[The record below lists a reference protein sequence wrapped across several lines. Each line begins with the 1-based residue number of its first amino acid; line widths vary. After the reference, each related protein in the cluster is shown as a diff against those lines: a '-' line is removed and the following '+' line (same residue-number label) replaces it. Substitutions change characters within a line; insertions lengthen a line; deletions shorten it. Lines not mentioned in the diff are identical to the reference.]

1 MKFSF
6 NFLQSFFEK
15 KLPKPFKIAE
25 ILTLRAFEVKEI
37 EKIENDF
44 VLDIDILPNRGDCLS
59 HLGIAREVAAILNL
73 KIKLPET
80 KIKEE
85 TEKDVCAHN
94 ILVLKIQDSELCRR
108 YTARLLENIKIG
120 PSPSWLV
127 KRLKSCGLKSI
138 NNVVDV
144 ANYVM
149 LETGQPLH
157 VFDFDKIE
165 GEKKDK
171 KEIRVRLAKKGE
183 NFLSLDNEKIEL
195 DKEIL
200 VIADKKEPL
209 AIAGIKGGKKAEVDN
224 NTQRILIESANF
236 APFCIRSGSK
246 KIDLKTDASL
256 RFEYGVDPNLT
267 EFAVNRASFL
277 IQKLARGK
285 IISGLIDFYPKK
297 VFPKK
302 NKLYFENVNKILGI
316 LIPEQKVISILKKL
330 DFKILNYN
338 KNFLTL
344 EIPTF
349 RQDIVL
355 PEDLIEEIVR
365 ILGYEKILPVLPV
378 TVLVP
383 AQKNLNLFWET
394 RAKET
399 LKEVGLSE
407 VYNYSFIGEKEK
419 EIFKFKTLLEIE
431 NPVSSEYRYLRPSL
445 IPNLLK
451 NIEKNQNF
459 FKEIKIFEVGKI
471 FPFFPKKE
479 KKMLT
484 AALTGERFFELK
496 GIVDLLLERMGITG
510 AWYDEFKPT
519 PEESEM
525 LIWHPKKCAE
535 IKVGQEEIGFLG
547 EISTKIALFL
557 KLKEK
562 ICVFDINFEK
572 MAKLASEEIFYEPP
586 SPFPPV
592 IRDLAVLVP
601 RETKID
607 DVLNIIEIAGEDL
620 LIDVELFDI
629 YEKEDLIEG
638 QKSLAFHLIFQA
650 KDRVLTSSE
659 IQQLQDKIIKA
670 IEDQGW
676 NLRK

>member
-6 NFLQSFFEK
+6 NILQSFFEK

-25 ILTLRAFEVKEI
+25 ILTLRVFEVKEI
-37 EKIENDF
+37 EKIDNDF

-73 KIKLPET
+73 KIKLPEI

-85 TEKDVCAHN
+85 TKKDIRAQDM
-94 ILVLKIQDSELCRR
+94 IALKIQDTELCRR
-108 YTARLLENIKIG
+108 YTARILENIKIG

-127 KRLKSCGLKSI
+127 KRLKTCGLKSI

-144 ANYVM
+144 TNYVM
-149 LETGQPLH
+149 LEIGQPLH

-183 NFLSLDNEKIEL
+183 SFLSLDNEKIEL

-236 APFCIRSGSK
+236 ASFCIRSGSK

-256 RFEYGVDPNLT
+256 RFEYGIDPNLT
-267 EFAVNRASFL
+267 EYAVNRASFL
-277 IQKLARGK
+277 IQKLAKGK
-285 IISGLIDFYPKK
+285 IISGLVDFYPKK
-297 VFPKK
+297 IFPQK
-302 NKLYFENVNKILGI
+302 NKLYFENINKILGI
-316 LIPEQKVISILKKL
+316 LIPEQKIISVLKKL
-330 DFKILNYN
+330 DFKIINYN

-378 TVLVP
+378 TVLIPV
-383 AQKNLNLFWET
+383 QKNLDLFWET

-399 LKEVGLSE
+399 LKEVGMTE

-419 EIFKFKTLLEIE
+419 EIFKIKALLEIE

-459 FKEIKIFEVGKI
+459 FKEIKIFELGKI
-471 FPFFPKKE
+471 FTFFPKKE

-496 GIVDLLLERMGITG
+496 GIVDLLLERMGIAG

-547 EISTKIALFL
+547 EISTEIALAL

-562 ICVFDINFEK
+562 ICVVDINFEK
-572 MAKLASEEIFYEPP
+572 LAKLASEEVFYEPP

-601 RETKID
+601 SETKID
-607 DVLNIIEIAGEDL
+607 NVLNTIEIAGGEL

-629 YEKEDLIEG
+629 YEKEDFVEG
-638 QKSLAFHLIFQA
+638 QKSLTFRLIFQA
-650 KDRVLTSSE
+650 KDRVLNSSE
-659 IQQLQDKIIKA
+659 IQQLQNKIIKA